1 MSEFIKEN
9 TESPG
14 AAVFFECALAS
25 QEPHLWYVSLI
36 SGISSDPLFE
46 EK

>member
-14 AAVFFECALAS
+14 AAVFFECALAK
-25 QEPHLWYVSLI
+25 QEQADGRAVGPNTTTQ
-36 SGISSDPLFE
+36 
-46 EK
+46 